1 MGSAGGCARVLG
13 GATCRP
19 GMGPGRQCM
28 GYSAA
33 GSATGPGRGSSPGC
47 RLRRTLKGWFAGR
60 WAWICPRWPLHRPPG
75 GLGACLL
82 AAAGKRRR
90 SRRSVPR
97 GPHTVLAG
105 LRLRGLQL
113 SFGLHPAGLRL
124 GFQVAGLGQER
135 GAPAEGLSPAGR
147 CARRPGA
154 IRRPIERAEEPLEA
168 QPKSCLVV
176 PVAVMAVIA
185 VNAWLLERGLAGP
198 LGTSLRGPEVDRG
211 QPLDCCPRRR
221 CRP

>member
-1 MGSAGGCARVLG
+1 MRTGARWRDVPS
-13 GATCRP
+13 RY
-19 GMGPGRQCM
+19 GPWQTVHGLFRRWQRD
-28 GYSAA
+28 G
-33 GSATGPGRGSSPGC
+33 TGRGSSPGC

-60 WAWICPRWPLHRPPG
+60 QAWICPRWPLHRPPG

-154 IRRPIERAEEPLEA
+154 IRRPHRASRGTARSPAEEL
-168 QPKSCLVV
+168 
-176 PVAVMAVIA
+176 
-185 VNAWLLERGLAGP
+185 
-198 LGTSLRGPEVDRG
+198 
-211 QPLDCCPRRR
+211 PRRPSSGYGGHSSKR
-221 CRP
+221 MVT